1 MTLLGLLALL
11 IAAPA
16 FAEPAEKPAYVD
28 PAILKARADDLRDA
42 VADMNVS
49 NIALKTR
56 AEGFF
61 DSLPKANLVVPVYRR
76 QMDRERVGGDMGT
89 VEKMADEADR
99 RIEQWKRTHK
109 EPPSPDVVAAVA
121 QARTLKEGD
130 RLSYDEQGQLQQNQM
145 GLFTYLRDRL
155 EGGRVKLNERMKLL
169 GALVGH
175 AFTYATV
182 AHESKHALDREA
194 GRLTPEQQIAGEIAA
209 FKVQYEWLALMDPSG
224 EKMLTLHGTLRER
237 RDRAVDPDIKAA
249 YNEAVVYLEHLSD
262 VRATNGDEGELKKL
276 VEKLG
281 YEDGHDHDGREH
293 GRGAV
298 SPTSA

>member
-1 MTLLGLLALL
+1 MALLGLLALL

-16 FAEPAEKPAYVD
+16 LAEPAEKPVYVD
-28 PAILKARADDLRDA
+28 PSVLRQRADDLRDA

-49 NIALKTR
+49 NVAIKTR

-61 DSLPKANLVVPVYRR
+61 DAIPKANLVVPTYRR
-76 QMDRERVGGDMGT
+76 QMDRERVGGDMGS
-89 VEKMADEADR
+89 VEKMAEEADR
-99 RIEQWKRTHK
+99 RVEQWKRTHK
-109 EPPSPDVVAAVA
+109 EPPSPDVVAAIA
-121 QARTLKEGD
+121 QARTLQAGERLDYDSEGK
-130 RLSYDEQGQLQQNQM
+130 LQQNQM
-145 GLFTYLRDRL
+145 GLFTYMRDRL

-182 AHESKHALDREA
+182 AHESKHASDREA
-194 GRLTPEQQIAGEIAA
+194 GRLTPEKQIEGEIAA
-209 FKVQYEWLALMDPSG
+209 FRVQYEWLALMDPSG
-224 EKMLTLHGTLRER
+224 EKMLTLHGTLKLR

-281 YEDGHDHDGREH
+281 YEDDHDH